1 MKTLMLKPD
10 IYNYDTAKEFA
21 EDFMLGEGDLVVTN
35 EYIYNP
41 YFGGLNLKCDV
52 IFQEKYGMG
61 EPSDDMVEAMCRD
74 IKGEHK
80 RVVEQFWTFPNC
92 LHSVRY
98 HRFWICMTEKSRQ

>member
-21 EDFMLGEGDLVVTN
+21 EDFALGEGDLVVTN

-41 YFGGLNLKCDV
+41 YFGDLNLKCDV

-61 EPSDDMVEAMCRD
+61 RAIR
-74 IKGEHK
+74 
-80 RVVEQFWTFPNC
+80 
-92 LHSVRY
+92 RY
-98 HRFWICMTEKSRQ
+98 GRGNVP